1 MQDIFSNLGYREA
14 GKLVH
19 NAIVQI
25 YTQYISYVNSNSA
38 FLRSLIKLIRNY
50 FCTGLQYV

>member
-25 YTQYISYVNSNSA
+25 YTQYKLRKFQLCISSVFNQ
-38 FLRSLIKLIRNY
+38 
-50 FCTGLQYV
+50 TD